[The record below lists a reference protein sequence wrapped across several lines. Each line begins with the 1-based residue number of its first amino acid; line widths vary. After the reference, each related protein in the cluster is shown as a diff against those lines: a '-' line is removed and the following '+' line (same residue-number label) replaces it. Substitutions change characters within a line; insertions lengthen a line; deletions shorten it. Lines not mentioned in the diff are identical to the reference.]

1 MSIDEM
7 IKYIE
12 NPRYLNEYTLSEL
25 RALLGKYPYF
35 HSAHMLFL
43 LNLKNINDP
52 RYKEFL
58 KQSAVFI
65 TDRDKYMRLVN
76 RLSPSSEK
84 QGGDGPDNTPGGQS
98 TADDREPSSENS
110 SQVQTGDMT
119 HASSDGDTQEE
130 VADQERGGASQTA
143 ESPKIPVG
151 KGAEGRRD
159 KDFSTEYLR
168 SRIAE
173 TLSEQKGDASE
184 DDKQAPELG
193 NDFFIIDKVSQVEE
207 KMARRLREKY
217 EKERGD
223 KSSSESRSDSGYQS
237 DSFELEG
244 DQTEKAGSD
253 RDEARA
259 PGKGKASS
267 EETAAPDQEASGEMN
282 PTQDKEGGG
291 KDQAEGS
298 RDQKPGKTKIR
309 LNFGGEYFTDE
320 DYQKLKEQARKR
332 QDDLID
338 QFIRKAPEMESLT
351 PSPDDESKDISQSSV
366 EEKEDLASEKLI
378 KVYLQ
383 QGYYHKAIE
392 AYQKLSLKY
401 PEKSDYFA
409 EQIEKIKQTIN
420 QQKK

>member
-1 MSIDEM
+1 MSLDEM
-7 IKYIE
+7 TKYLE
-12 NPRYLNEYTLSEL
+12 NPQQLNEYTLSEL
-25 RALLGKYPYF
+25 RALLRKYPYF
-35 HSAHMLFL
+35 QTAHILFL

-65 TDRDKYMRLVN
+65 THRDKYLRLVN
-76 RLSPSSEK
+76 HLSLSTSN
-84 QGGDGPDNTPGGQS
+84 GHGDDSHNVAGGQS
-98 TADDREPSSENS
+98 KAGTAELSSEDS
-110 SQVQTGDMT
+110 SGVQSEEEAPAAPKVDPEKEAGGQETGST
-119 HASSDGDTQEE
+119 SQA
-130 VADQERGGASQTA
+130 ADFGQM
-143 ESPKIPVG
+143 PPG
-151 KGAEGRRD
+151 KAAEGRKD

-173 TLSEQKGDASE
+173 TLSEQKGDAAE
-184 DDKQAPELG
+184 DEEQTPELG

-217 EKERGD
+217 EKEQEE
-223 KSSSESRSDSGYQS
+223 KSSPASSSASGDQS

-244 DQTEKAGSD
+244 DQGEKQVSE
-253 RDEARA
+253 RDATDA
-259 PGKGKASS
+259 PGKEKPSS
-267 EETAAPDQEASGEMN
+267 EGARARDEKASGEN
-282 PTQDKEGGG
+282 ESAHDEENGEKG
-291 KDQAEGS
+291 QAEDSGQQPS
-298 RDQKPGKTKIR
+298 KKKVR

-351 PSPDDESKDISQSSV
+351 PSPDDENKDISQSSV

-378 KVYLQ
+378 KVYFQ
-383 QGYYHKAIE
+383 QGYHQKAIE

-409 EQIEKIKQTIN
+409 EQIKKIKQTIN